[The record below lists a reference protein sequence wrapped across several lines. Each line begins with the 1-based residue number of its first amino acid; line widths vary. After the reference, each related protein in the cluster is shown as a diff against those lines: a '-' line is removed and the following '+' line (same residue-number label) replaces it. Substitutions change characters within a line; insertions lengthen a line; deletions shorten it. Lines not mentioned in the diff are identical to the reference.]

1 MSVCGFKEH
10 VRSAVTGQHDVG
22 TVARD
27 EESFSPLLPMRS
39 DSLGVS
45 LFLVRLSS
53 MRTGAMLPSSL
64 YLV

>member
-1 MSVCGFKEH
+1 M
-10 VRSAVTGQHDVG
+10 TGQHDVG